1 MAKIKNLEK
10 WIEQCD
16 ECINN
21 SSRVDE
27 YLELIRRIQSVYGC
41 EIVDFENG
49 LNFFK
54 DDASDEELNEGLYD
68 DLETVREKLVNYKN
82 NLKIERQLLK
92 DRLETA
98 RREAEERREL
108 GKVEINVS
116 NTNTIDNSLKI
127 SIELDKAIKR
137 VNSLPEES
145 ISLEEKSRLE
155 DTLSRVEKMSAASKK
170 EETKQKIM
178 DIVKILFDKGVD
190 VLIAVLPYLGKLAQ
204 KL

>member
-1 MAKIKNLEK
+1 ME
-10 WIEQCD
+10 
-16 ECINN
+16 
-21 SSRVDE
+21 
-27 YLELIRRIQSVYGC
+27 
-41 EIVDFENG
+41 
-49 LNFFK
+49 
-54 DDASDEELNEGLYD
+54 
-68 DLETVREKLVNYKN
+68 
-82 NLKIERQLLK
+82 

-98 RREAEERREL
+98 RREAKERREL

-116 NTNTIDNSLKI
+116 NTIDNSLKI

>member
-1 MAKIKNLEK
+1 MEKIENLEK
-10 WIEQCD
+10 WIKQCD

-27 YLELIRRIQSVYGC
+27 YLELIRRIQAVYGC

-82 NLKIERQLLK
+82 NLEMERQLLE

-98 RREAEERREL
+98 RREAKERREL

-116 NTNTIDNSLKI
+116 NTIDNSLKI